1 MKKFLCV
8 ILAIGMV
15 CGATAFVGCK
25 NKKGG
30 SQNSSQEESFNDSN
44 SFVQRSDNVVEVP
57 GGDSDI
63 EGGESNNNAW
73 WD

>member
-1 MKKFLCV
+1 MKKILCI

-25 NKKGG
+25 KKKGG

-44 SFVQRSDNVVEVP
+44 SFVQRSDNVVEEVP
-57 GGDSDI
+57 
-63 EGGESNNNAW
+63 EW
-73 WD
+73 